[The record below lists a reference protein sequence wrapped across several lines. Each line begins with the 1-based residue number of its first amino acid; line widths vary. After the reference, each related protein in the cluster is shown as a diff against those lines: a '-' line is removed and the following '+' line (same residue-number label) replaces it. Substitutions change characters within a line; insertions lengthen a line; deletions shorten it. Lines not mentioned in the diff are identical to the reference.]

1 MTFRQL
7 TAFAAVAKHMNITKA
22 AQELRTSQPSLSK
35 HLKGLEDDYKVKLF
49 TRKGKGIQLTEDGSE
64 FLRHIESILAQLQ
77 KIEERFLKSS
87 KKKES
92 TTLIVGGTYEVS
104 ASILPSLLALFK
116 KRYPNIQVVLRSN
129 TISILEQMMLKGD
142 PEIAVAS
149 IAPRSPEFTAES
161 CVPLRLV
168 PFAATGYR
176 IPKEKELCLADLG
189 TVPLIVRDNR
199 DTRGTTET
207 LLLRLRELGYRPNV
221 VMRCESPE
229 AIKMAVS
236 KKLGVGILYKDLLK
250 QDIARGL
257 FKQLHIRGL
266 SMEGNTYAIYHK
278 HRPLSSCGEAFLK
291 LLRRW
296 CEEKRSKKEK
306 IKALNRTQ
314 RKEKSAEGVRR
325 I

>member
-35 HLKGLEDDYKVKLF
+35 HLKSLEEDYKVKLF
-49 TRKGKGIQLTEDGSE
+49 TRKGKGIQLTEDGTE
-64 FLRHIESILAQLQ
+64 FLRHIESILVQLQ
-77 KIEERFLKSS
+77 QLDERFLKNS

-92 TTLIVGGTYEVS
+92 TTLIIGGTYEVS

-116 KRYPNIQVVLRSN
+116 KRYTNIQVVLRSN
-129 TISILEQMMLKGD
+129 TIGILEQMMLKGD
-142 PEIAVAS
+142 PEIAMTS
-149 IAPRSPEFTAES
+149 IAPRSPELTSET
-161 CVPLRLV
+161 CVSLKLLA
-168 PFAATGYR
+168 FAAKGYR
-176 IPKEKELCLADLG
+176 IPKKKELSLADLENL
-189 TVPLIVRDNR
+189 PLIIRDNR
-199 DTRGTTET
+199 DARGAAEMF
-207 LLLRLRELGYRPNV
+207 LLQIRELGYRPNIL
-221 VMRCESPE
+221 MRCESPE
-229 AIKMAVS
+229 AIKAAVS

-291 LLRRW
+291 LIRRW
-296 CEEKRSKKEK
+296 CEEKRSKKGQ
-306 IKALNRTQ
+306 IKTLKRFQT
-314 RKEKSAEGVRR
+314 KENAAELR
-325 I
+325 